1 MAVKNCATT
10 LGQDILNDCN
20 VQYGSGVEKTYYII
34 SRDNIDWDKST
45 REGFIVSGIIA
56 VTGKRGYKINNPSTE
71 NPAITVTDTN
81 ATIGTAFD
89 KVLPVVMLPDSPES
103 AEAVMALKQ
112 DKYVVIYE
120 NTVKGTNGNQ
130 AFVVFGWE
138 QGARGLDLTMDKS
151 GDFQGGWSG
160 NLTETNAPT
169 SQIFFWKTDYATTKA
184 ALESLCSAA
193 A

>member
-1 MAVKNCATT
+1 
-10 LGQDILNDCN
+10 
-20 VQYGSGVEKTYYII
+20 
-34 SRDNIDWDKST
+34 
-45 REGFIVSGIIA
+45 
-56 VTGKRGYKINNPSTE
+56 
-71 NPAITVTDTN
+71 
-81 ATIGTAFD
+81 
-89 KVLPVVMLPDSPES
+89 
-103 AEAVMALKQ
+103 MALKQ